1 MSDDYNHNRP
11 LEAEIERL
19 RAYVARA
26 DAYEKG
32 AEETIRKLTAE
43 RDELLAALRRIA
55 ALEDED
61 IFDADK
67 IARAAIIKAE
77 GGK

>member
-1 MSDDYNHNRP
+1 MSNCPHDFTERETAVTADGYCP
-11 LEAEIERL
+11 LCMATEN
-19 RAYVARA
+19 
-26 DAYEKG
+26 
-32 AEETIRKLTAE
+32 T
-43 RDELLAALRRIA
+43 ELLAALRRIA

-67 IARAAIIKAE
+67 IARNAIAKAE